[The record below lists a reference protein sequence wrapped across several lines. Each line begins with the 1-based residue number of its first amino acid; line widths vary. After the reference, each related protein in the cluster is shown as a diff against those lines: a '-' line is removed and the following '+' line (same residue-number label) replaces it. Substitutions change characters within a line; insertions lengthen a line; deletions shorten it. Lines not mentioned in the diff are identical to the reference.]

1 MPPMRAADR
10 SGTRWLLA
18 ELPELVAGGIISA
31 DSAEAL
37 RRHYSTTLPTEPRR
51 IGFVLSAILGSLLI
65 GAGIILLVAHNWD
78 FLSRPV
84 RCAISFGPLVLSQA
98 LAIFVLLRRNES
110 APWRESAAILNV
122 AAIGTAIAL
131 VSQTYQIQ
139 GDFARFI
146 LVWMLLALPIV
157 YLFRTN
163 VGLAIYFV
171 GATVWVVSS
180 KTGDFFGVRPN
191 DLWVWA
197 LLLLGVPAFIAR
209 LRQDRFGFGMLLVM
223 TALAVATA
231 FSLGQTDEIG
241 AQSFWRCSFAAFW
254 TVVYLVGA
262 APFRDWRTIRPHPF
276 VAAGWIGILSL
287 AIFLSFQDT
296 WRTRQWQN
304 AVYLVPRHYP
314 DVLAAGIQVAWIL
327 AALLFATCA
336 LWRADRTRVNFAP
349 AGLAPIALV
358 AWGIAKRTGNPL
370 IPSLLLNFFTFVLGI
385 FTLLRGIR
393 AGRVFEANLGMLVIA
408 ILAVARFFD
417 SDFEF
422 VLRGIAFIAIGLGFL
437 VTNLVVLKRRV
448 RA

>member
-1 MPPMRAADR
+1 MRAADR
-10 SGTRWLLA
+10 LGIRWLLA
-18 ELPELVAGGIISA
+18 ELPELVAGGIV
-31 DSAEAL
+31 SAEAAAAL
-37 RRHYSTTLPTEPRR
+37 RQHYSTKDPGEPRR

-84 RCAISFGPLVLSQA
+84 RCAIAFAPLTLSQA

-110 APWRESAAILNV
+110 VPWRESAAILNV

-146 LVWMLLALPIV
+146 LVWMLLALPVV
-157 YLFRTN
+157 YLFRTS

-171 GATVWVVSS
+171 GATVWVLSS
-180 KTGDFFGVRPN
+180 KNGDVLGLRPN

-197 LLLLGVPAFIAR
+197 LLALGLPAFSAR
-209 LRQDRFGFGMLLVM
+209 LRRDRSGYGALLTM
-223 TALAVATA
+223 TTLGVAAA
-231 FSLGQTDEIG
+231 FSLGQTDDMG
-241 AQSFWRCSFAAFW
+241 AQSLWRCSFAAFW
-254 TVVYLVGA
+254 TVVYLVGVC
-262 APFRDWRTIRPHPF
+262 PLKDWRPTRPHPF

-287 AIFLSFQDT
+287 AIFLSFQES

-304 AVYLVPRHYP
+304 AVYLIPRHYP
-314 DVLAAGIQVAWIL
+314 DALAAGIQIALVV
-327 AALLFATCA
+327 AALLFGGYA
-336 LWRADRTRVNFAP
+336 LWKRRELNLAPAAFAP
-349 AGLAPIALV
+349 VTVI

-370 IPSLLLNFFTFVLGI
+370 VPSLLLNFFVLALGVI
-385 FTLLRGIR
+385 TLLRGIR
-393 AGRVFEANLGMLVIA
+393 AGRVYEANLGMLVIA
-408 ILAVARFFD
+408 ILAIARFFD

-422 VLRGIAFIAIGLGFL
+422 FVRGIAFIAIGLGFL
-437 VTNLVVLKRRV
+437 VTNLVVFKRRA